1 MPSPPAPPTTSPPDA
16 EDPFLL
22 SDEVVEAVAALR
34 PVTATFWGVA
44 GHDGEWDDLRPE
56 GHERAR
62 AALASFEARA
72 ATAAAG
78 AARDGDPWRRLAA
91 DVLVDFLRVELG
103 RYTHRDHLTDLNT
116 LASPLQLLTM
126 AFDVMPSGTPEA
138 WEARASRLEGLP
150 AALEGYRATLALG
163 LASGEVVAA
172 RQVRAVLAQC
182 AVHAGHASFVRS
194 LGRQL
199 AESKLDDPSLSA
211 RVEAAIPRVCDAFA
225 AFPAWLGETYL
236 PGAREAD
243 GVGRAR
249 YAREAQRFL
258 GMSIDPEETYAWGWR
273 EIAALR
279 ERLGEAA
286 ARLSPAESVAEVLE
300 RLKAAPDYAAPSLE
314 VFLERMRARQREAL
328 DQLGGVHFDVPAPV
342 RTLDVK
348 AAPPG
353 GPIGVYYTAP
363 SEGFARPGCV
373 WYSLGDA
380 AASGPVP
387 MFDHVATAYHEGFP
401 GHHLQIGI
409 QLSLT
414 DRLSRLHRVAEGY
427 SGYAEGWALYAEEL
441 MAELGYYERPE
452 YLVGMLSCQ
461 MIRACRIVLD
471 IGAHLALP
479 IPEGQPFHPGEAW
492 TFELGVEMLT
502 ELGGL
507 LPDRAAS
514 EMVRYLGWPG
524 QAIAYKVGQRVFLEL
539 RDAERARLGAAFDPK
554 AFHAKVLG
562 SGNVGLDR
570 LCRGVTGARP

>member
-1 MPSPPAPPTTSPPDA
+1 MAPPAPPAPVD
-16 EDPFLL
+16 EDPLLL
-22 SDEVVEAVAALR
+22 SDEVVEVVAALR
-34 PVTATFWGVA
+34 PVTATFWGVP
-44 GHDGEWDDLRPE
+44 GHDAAWDDLGPE
-56 GHERAR
+56 GHERVRAR
-62 AALASFEARA
+62 LASLEARA
-72 ATAAAG
+72 VAAVG
-78 AARDGDPWRRLAA
+78 EGEGERDPWRRLAA
-91 DVLVDFLRVELG
+91 DVLLDFLRVELG
-103 RYTHRDHLTDLNT
+103 RYAHRDHLTDLNT

-126 AFDVMPSGTPEA
+126 AFDVMPADTAEA
-138 WEARASRLEGLP
+138 WRARASRLEGLP
-150 AALEGYRATLALG
+150 DALEGYRATLALG

-182 AVHAGHASFVRS
+182 AVHAGDTSFVRA

-199 AESKLDDPSLSA
+199 AERGLGDPSLSA
-211 RVEAAIPRVCDAFA
+211 RVEAAIPRACAAFA
-225 AFPAWLGETYL
+225 AFAAWLEETYL
-236 PGAREAD
+236 PRARAAD

-249 YAREAQRFL
+249 YVREAQRFL
-258 GMSIDPEETYAWGWR
+258 GMSLDPEETYVWGWR
-273 EIAALR
+273 EIDALR
-279 ERLGEAA
+279 QRMREAA
-286 ARLSPAESVAEVLE
+286 ARVAPGEAVADVLE
-300 RLKAAPDYAAPSLE
+300 RLKTAPEYAAPSLE
-314 VFLERMRARQREAL
+314 VFLDRMRARQREAL
-328 DQLGGVHFDVPAPV
+328 EQLAGVHFDVPAPARV
-342 RTLDVK
+342 LDVK

-373 WYSLGDA
+373 WYSLGDSA
-380 AASGPVP
+380 ARGVP

-401 GHHLQIGI
+401 GHHLQIGT

-452 YLVGMLSCQ
+452 YLLGMLSCQ
-461 MIRACRIVLD
+461 MIRACRVVLD
-471 IGAHLALP
+471 IGAHLGLR

-562 SGNVGLDR
+562 CGNVGLDHLR
-570 LCRGVTGARP
+570 RVVLGARP